1 MTKMLIGGEE
11 SIAKAKGE
19 LEVIDPA
26 SEEIIESVPA
36 GGPEDVDSAVQ
47 AAVGAFQSWAS
58 TDAEERASLMR
69 KGLERVKE
77 NRDDIVQTL
86 VHEQGKPL
94 HEASGEFS
102 HFIHG
107 MEYYAE
113 LATKV
118 RGAYQ
123 TLPSTLGTSY
133 GQVIKRPVGV
143 CAAIVPSNFP
153 LTLLGTKIGPA
164 LAAGNTVVVKPAAT
178 TPLSALKVCSHLAE
192 ASIPPGVLNVVTG
205 AGSVIG
211 EALVGHRDVRRVA
224 FTGGT
229 ENGRRVMEIAGPKF
243 KRVSLELGGSD
254 PVIVCSD
261 ADIKKAVKGALIARF
276 WNAGQSCLAGKRLY
290 VLDDIYDDYLQA
302 LLTELERYEPGE
314 GWEKAEKPKIRIGPL
329 HTEKGR
335 DEVQAQLKD
344 ATDRGGGV
352 IFGGG
357 VPADHKHGYFLNPTV
372 VEGAPTDSR
381 LFTEEVFGPVL
392 PVTRVKDLD
401 EAIALA
407 NNSPFGLGSSIW
419 THDVRNIHRAAQEI
433 DAGMTWVNQ
442 IHYGYDELPFGGMKQ
457 SGLGKEHGPEALD
470 DYFEVKSV
478 VIGGLD

>member
-1 MTKMLIGGEE
+1 MPAMLIGGEE
-11 SIAKAKGE
+11 STARTSAA
-19 LEVIDPA
+19 LEVVDPA
-26 SEEIIESVPA
+26 SEETIESVPA
-36 GGPEDVDSAVQ
+36 GGPEDVDQAV
-47 AAVGAFQSWAS
+47 AAAKDAFPAWAG
-58 TDAEERASLMR
+58 TDAEERATLLR

-77 NRDDIVQTL
+77 HRDDIVDTL
-86 VHEQGKPL
+86 VHEQGKPI
-94 HEASGEFS
+94 HEAGGEFQ

-123 TLPSTLGTSY
+123 ALPSALGTSY
-133 GQVIKRPVGV
+133 GQVIKRPIGV

-178 TPLSALKVCSHLAE
+178 TPLSALKVCFHLQE
-192 ASIPPGVLNVVTG
+192 AGIPAGVLNVVTG
-205 AGSVIG
+205 SGSVLG

-254 PVIVCSD
+254 PIIVCSD
-261 ADIKKAVKGALIARF
+261 AEIKKAVKGALIARF

-290 VLDDIYDDYLQA
+290 VFDDIYDDYLQA
-302 LLTELERYEPGE
+302 LLQELERYEPGA
-314 GWEKAEKPKIRIGPL
+314 GWHKAEKPKIRIGPL
-329 HTEKGR
+329 HTRRGR

-344 ATDRGGGV
+344 ATDRGARV

-357 VPADHKHGYFLNPTV
+357 VPEASDRGYFLNPTV
-372 VEGAPTDSR
+372 VEGAPSDSR
-381 LFTEEVFGPVL
+381 LLTEEVFGPVL
-392 PVTRVKDLD
+392 PVTRVSDLD
-401 EAIALA
+401 EAIGFA
-407 NNSPFGLGSSIW
+407 NDSPFGLGSSIW

-442 IHYGYDELPFGGMKQ
+442 IHYGYDELPFGGMKD

-470 DYFEVKSV
+470 DYFETKSV
-478 VIGGLD
+478 VIGGLS